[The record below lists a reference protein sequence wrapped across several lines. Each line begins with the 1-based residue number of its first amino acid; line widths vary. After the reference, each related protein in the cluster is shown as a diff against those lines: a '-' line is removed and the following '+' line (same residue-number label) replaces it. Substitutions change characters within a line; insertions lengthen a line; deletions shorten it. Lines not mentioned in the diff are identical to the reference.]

1 MKILISPAKS
11 LDYESKVPTEQHSNP
26 FFLDK
31 AVKLNKSLRQ
41 KNPFE
46 LQELM
51 GISEKLANINWSRNQ
66 SFCTPFNKSNSR
78 QAVFA
83 FNGDVYSGLDAYNIK
98 DYGQDK
104 LRILSGLYGILKPLD
119 LIQPYRLEMGTKFGI
134 EGHKTLYSFW
144 KDDLTKFL
152 KTELIDS
159 EIVVN
164 LASKEYSDAI
174 NFNLLESN
182 VITPIFKDFKN
193 EKYKIISFYAKKA
206 RGLMSKYLI
215 ENKSNSL
222 NDILAFNASGYSY
235 SESETFDSNQP
246 VFVR

>member
-26 FFLDK
+26 FFLEK

-41 KNPFE
+41 INPFE

-66 SFCTPFNKSNSR
+66 SFCTPFNKYNSR

-134 EGHKTLYSFW
+134 EGHKTLYSYW

-174 NFNLLESN
+174 NFDALESK

-193 EKYKIISFYAKKA
+193 GKFKIISFFAKKA
-206 RGLMSKYLI
+206 RGLMSKFLI
-215 ENKSNSL
+215 ESTAMDY
-222 NDILAFNASGYSY
+222 NDILKFDLANYNYSQEHTNDN
-235 SESETFDSNQP
+235 SMP
-246 VFVR
+246 VFIR

>member
-1 MKILISPAKS
+1 MTILVFIEAHLFRALSAI
-11 LDYESKVPTEQHSNP
+11 
-26 FFLDK
+26 
-31 AVKLNKSLRQ
+31 SLRFIILSPLYAPSAVI
-41 KNPFE
+41 NNEHFE
-46 LQELM
+46 SL
-51 GISEKLANINWSRNQ
+51 I
-66 SFCTPFNKSNSR
+66 
-78 QAVFA
+78 
-83 FNGDVYSGLDAYNIK
+83 LDANA
-98 DYGQDK
+98 
-104 LRILSGLYGILKPLD
+104 S
-119 LIQPYRLEMGTKFGI
+119 RLEMGTKFGI

-193 EKYKIISFYAKKA
+193 GKYKIISFYAKKA

-222 NDILAFNASGYSY
+222 NDILAFNTSGYSF

-246 VFVR
+246 VFIR